1 MKNEIVREA
10 KATAEDVAAKVAA
23 LMKEELVGVTTQDGA
38 NIAFRLAG
46 GQEFRLTVTEVE

>member
-1 MKNEIVREA
+1 MKNEIVRET

-23 LMKEELVGVTTQDGA
+23 LMKEELVGVTTRDGA
-38 NIAFRLAG
+38 NIVFRLAG